1 MEKKLN
7 LLTKLEFH
15 LDQQMNDGF
24 QRISIRFL
32 KFLD

>member
-15 LDQQMNDGF
+15 LDQQMNDGL

-32 KFLD
+32 NFLD